1 MFSIIFFV
9 LSFVISLV
17 MRIAGATRL
26 LIPLLYDIA
35 ITFIFPKWAKA
46 NPILSKCI
54 LYGLVVLVGISW
66 IITLIRKMKELSAKK
81 HLQRLQEEMALEELI
96 ERQGYYS
103 PDSSR

>member
-1 MFSIIFFV
+1 MLSII
-9 LSFVISLV
+9 LCIASFILSLV
-17 MRIAGATRL
+17 FRIAGATRL
-26 LIPLLYDIA
+26 LVPLLYDVA

-66 IITLIRKMKELSAKK
+66 IITLIRKIKELSAKK

-96 ERQGYYS
+96 EHQGYYS
-103 PDSSR
+103 PNSSR